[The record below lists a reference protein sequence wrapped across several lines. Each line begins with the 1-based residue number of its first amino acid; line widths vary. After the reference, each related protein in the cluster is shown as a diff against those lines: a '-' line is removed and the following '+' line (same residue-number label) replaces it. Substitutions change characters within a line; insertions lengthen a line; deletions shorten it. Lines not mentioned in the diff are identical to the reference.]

1 MGAIHPEIRRRG
13 TRDGQRSPLDNRPA
27 PVAAGRVHQILRDR
41 ILAKELP
48 AGTLLIELDLS
59 EEFGVSRTTIRSA
72 LRELKAERLIEVS
85 PRRGSSVSRMSAE
98 QSMEIC
104 MARFALEG
112 ADLER
117 VLRADRS
124 GLTARM
130 EDALGAMKDA
140 ASSRRPLCAGAGR
153 HRPAP
158 ARGRTPPDLPLLL
171 DLWQGL
177 NGQMAALM
185 LSSLDRQGIDLQESV
200 RRHAELIEDFRTMRP
215 AQAVKSLREHY
226 RQLSGRDVDRPHR
239 LGQGS
244 DPMSGGGSARQRSTS
259 KSRRRPPIACRLST
273 SVVGSPQSVL
283 GLDRPPG
290 GDPSS
295 KAHSSG
301 AIRDH
306 PPSRTG
312 IGGDAAG

>member
-1 MGAIHPEIRRRG
+1 MDSDRPSTIVQHQSLPE
-13 TRDGQRSPLDNRPA
+13 
-27 PVAAGRVHQILRDR
+27 RVHQILRDR

-98 QSMEIC
+98 LSMEIC
-104 MARFALEG
+104 MARYALEG

-117 VLRADRS
+117 VLRADRP

-140 ASSRRPLCAGAGR
+140 ASSGDLSALVQADTDLHR
-153 HRPAP
+153 HVVA
-158 ARGRTPPDLPLLL
+158 AADLPLLL

-215 AQAVKSLREHY
+215 AQAVKALREHY
-226 RQLSGRDVDRPHR
+226 VNSPVATSTVPSGR
-239 LGQGS
+239 
-244 DPMSGGGSARQRSTS
+244 A
-259 KSRRRPPIACRLST
+259 
-273 SVVGSPQSVL
+273 
-283 GLDRPPG
+283 PG
-290 GDPSS
+290 V
-295 KAHSSG
+295 
-301 AIRDH
+301 
-306 PPSRTG
+306 
-312 IGGDAAG
+312 